1 LSHLHGCNIAHRD
14 IKPVNI
20 LLSDSGEVAQ
30 LSDFGLATELNHPDH
45 KESDTK
51 AEVMTFSLLPILLA
65 LLLYLLDSL
74 ISSGWNTILYLARDD

>member
-1 LSHLHGCNIAHRD
+1 MSLKVGLALSHLHGCNIAHRD

-20 LLSDSGEVAQ
+20 LLSDNGEVAQ

-51 AEVMTFSLLPILLA
+51 AEVDFPASWCLLILFSFTHRLGHHTTPHL
-65 LLLYLLDSL
+65 
-74 ISSGWNTILYLARDD
+74 R